1 MKQASDLAQQF
12 AQALANGDLDVND
25 VGYVLEHVDGFL
37 KDYEPDVYK
46 WMPRTFESVADEL
59 YEAQRIVNNQKELE
73 L

>member
-37 KDYEPDVYK
+37 KDYKPDVYK
-46 WMPRTFESVADEL
+46 WMPRTIDSVAEEL
-59 YEAQRIVNNQKELE
+59 YEAERLAQNETTY
-73 L
+73 